1 MVANRRT
8 FLGMSTRSWW
18 WLVWGALNLHPLGL
32 VAQGAVHEFREVH
45 LGMEVRLAIVA
56 EAEAAPAVA
65 RRAYDRIDSLSAIL
79 SDWNPRSELRRL
91 ESSEIGGWVPVSAPL
106 AEVLALALEV
116 ADATSG
122 AFDPTVGP
130 LTRLWREAARTGV
143 PSADS
148 AVQAARA
155 RVGYQHVE
163 LDTMLQRV
171 RLHRAGLQFD
181 LGAVAKGWI
190 LDAVLAQLRAD
201 GITAALIEAGGDL
214 VMLGHPPGAL
224 GWRIAYR
231 GIHGETVILRTGG
244 AISTSGSSV
253 QWIPG
258 PDGIRESHVMDVATG
273 RGASRDLEITVFGN
287 RAAIT
292 DALATALTLVAP
304 AQRQALAK
312 RYRVTY
318 VEGSLR
324 P

>member
-1 MVANRRT
+1 M
-8 FLGMSTRSWW
+8 
-18 WLVWGALNLHPLGL
+18 HPLGL

-91 ESSEIGGWVPVSAPL
+91 ESSAVGEWVSISQPL
-106 AEVLALALEV
+106 AAVLALALEV

-130 LTRLWREAARTGV
+130 LTRLWREAARTEV
-143 PSADS
+143 PATDS

-155 RVGYQHVE
+155 RVGYRHVE
-163 LDTMLQRV
+163 LDTVGQRV
-171 RLHRAGLQFD
+171 RLHRDRLQFD
-181 LGAVAKGWI
+181 LGAIAKGWI
-190 LDAVLAQLRAD
+190 LDEVLAGLRAD
-201 GITAALIEAGGDL
+201 GIRVALVEAGGDL
-214 VMLGHPPGAL
+214 VMLGHPPGTI

-231 GIHGETVILRTGG
+231 GTHGETVMLGTGG
-244 AISTSGSSV
+244 AISTSGPSV
-253 QWIPG
+253 QWISG
-258 PDGIRESHVMDVATG
+258 SDGARESHVMDVKTG
-273 RGASRDLEITVFGN
+273 RGVSRDLEITVFGN

-292 DALATALTLVAP
+292 DALATALTLVSP
-304 AQRQALAK
+304 GERRALAK

-318 VEGSLR
+318 AEGSLV

>member
-1 MVANRRT
+1 
-8 FLGMSTRSWW
+8 
-18 WLVWGALNLHPLGL
+18 LHPLGL

-56 EAEAAPAVA
+56 EAVIAPTVA

-79 SDWNPRSELRRL
+79 SDWNPRSELRQL
-91 ESSEIGGWVPVSAPL
+91 ESSAVGEWVPLSHPL
-106 AEVLALALEV
+106 VEVLALALDV

-130 LTRLWREAARTGV
+130 LTRLWREAARTGI
-143 PSADS
+143 PATDA
-148 AVQAARA
+148 AVQVARA

-163 LDTMLQRV
+163 LDTVRQRV
-171 RLHRAGLQFD
+171 RLHREGLQFD

-190 LDAVLAQLRAD
+190 LDAALAGLRAD

-214 VMLGHPPGAL
+214 VMLGHPPGAR

-231 GIHGETVILRTGG
+231 GIHGETVTLGTGG
-244 AISTSGSSV
+244 AISTSGPSV
-253 QWIPG
+253 QWIPA
-258 PDGIRESHVMDVATG
+258 PDGERESHVMDVTTG
-273 RGASRDLEITVFGN
+273 RGVSRDLEITVFGD

-292 DALATALTLVAP
+292 DALATALTLVPP
-304 AQRQALAK
+304 AQRQELAI

-318 VEGSLR
+318 VEGRLV